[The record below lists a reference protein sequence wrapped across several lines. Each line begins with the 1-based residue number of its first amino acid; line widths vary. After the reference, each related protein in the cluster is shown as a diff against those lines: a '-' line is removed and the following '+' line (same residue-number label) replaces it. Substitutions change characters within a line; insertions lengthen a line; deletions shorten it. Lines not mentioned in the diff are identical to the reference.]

1 MYVKIRLNTF
11 IIIMCIFLLG
21 VSFQSKY
28 RANTFL
34 SHVMCFHSKA
44 NPYIINV
51 RIIEYASIFYCWHVN
66 LIYINICPGLK
77 KNPSVV
83 PYYNLNPLLYAAT
96 LVFSPALDR

>member
-51 RIIEYASIFYCWHVN
+51 RNYRVRIDLLLLACQFDLYQYLPRI
-66 LIYINICPGLK
+66 K
-77 KNPSVV
+77 KKP
-83 PYYNLNPLLYAAT
+83 LRCPLL
-96 LVFSPALDR
+96 